1 MDVEIQE
8 QNNDNKSKSL
18 PPSRAL
24 GDSRRSSSRG
34 AISQSRDLDRIE
46 KKEDSAK
53 ETPEEREER
62 QFAEKLRRTETQE
75 ERDRLL
81 ARRQKFKNNLQPI
94 ELTKK
99 VISLK
104 SKIDSVND
112 EPLNEKRLRNKNKD
126 VGDLIERRRN
136 DGKVENQA
144 LVTQS
149 NKTKFSRLT
158 SDTGDS
164 ISLGIEDTL
173 DMFDE
178 ENLEISN
185 RSIKVQGTVF
195 VSNL

>member
-185 RSIKVQGTVF
+185 RSIKVQGTVC